1 MDALIIALVKKLAAW
16 IVGAPFFARVLSLV
30 SMFDGRLDLDG
41 NGKKE
46 AVWAEL
52 VSAGELFGK
61 RQFNRAIE
69 WALVILERSK

>member
-41 NGKKE
+41 NGKRE
-46 AVWAEL
+46 AVLAEL

-69 WALVILERSK
+69 WALVIVERSK